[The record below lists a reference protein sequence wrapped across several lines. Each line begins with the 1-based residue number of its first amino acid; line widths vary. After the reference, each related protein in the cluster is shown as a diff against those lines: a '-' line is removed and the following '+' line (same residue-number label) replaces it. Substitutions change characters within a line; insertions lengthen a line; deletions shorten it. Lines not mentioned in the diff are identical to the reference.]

1 MELLE
6 AKVGAGAYLE
16 AITKV
21 NQAMEGKKEKRKVI
35 FDTIT
40 HTANMM

>member
-6 AKVGAGAYLE
+6 AKVGAGVYLE

-35 FDTIT
+35 TLIYCVV
-40 HTANMM
+40 